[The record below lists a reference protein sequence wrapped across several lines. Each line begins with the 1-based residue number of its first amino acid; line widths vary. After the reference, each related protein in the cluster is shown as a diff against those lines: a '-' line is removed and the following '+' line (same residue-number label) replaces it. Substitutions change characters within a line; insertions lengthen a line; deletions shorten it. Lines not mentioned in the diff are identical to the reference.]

1 MNSLPVFFARFLSSC
16 SQDDIYWM
24 KEDSWGKARFPDNC
38 MQGDMRPQH
47 LQGAPAAQLPAPP
60 YLRAAPSGP
69 RVSTSTQEVLS
80 GPAPRRTLPFL
91 FSGGLRTKGF
101 PGGSDGKESA
111 CNLGDPNSIPGLGR
125 PPGGGH
131 GHPLQYSCLE
141 NPHGQRSLVG
151 HS

>member
-16 SQDDIYWM
+16 SQDDIYWI
-24 KEDSWGKARFPDNC
+24 KEDWWGKACFPDNC
-38 MQGDMRPQH
+38 MRVDMKQQH
-47 LQGAPAAQLPAPP
+47 LQGVPAAQLPTPTISACCSFLAPGRTP
-60 YLRAAPSGP
+60 
-69 RVSTSTQEVLS
+69 EVRS
-80 GPAPRRTLPFL
+80 GPAPRRTLRFL

-111 CNLGDPNSIPGLGR
+111 CSVGDPNSISGLGR

-131 GHPLQYSCLE
+131 GYPLQYSCLE